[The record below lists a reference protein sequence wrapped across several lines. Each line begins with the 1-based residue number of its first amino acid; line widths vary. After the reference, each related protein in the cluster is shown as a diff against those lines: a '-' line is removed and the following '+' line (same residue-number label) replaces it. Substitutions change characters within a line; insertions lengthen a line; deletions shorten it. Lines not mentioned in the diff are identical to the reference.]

1 MADDDSTDVPG
12 NLGDL
17 YALLAGRNP
26 SLDELKAGSDMV
38 TGPDG
43 ALMPKVLADRGQRG
57 WDGADGAPADRD
69 SGEAAKLA
77 GLVRDM
83 DGFAD
88 EVIFNDL
95 DGMARVLADQWQAI
109 RKITQGRG

>member
-26 SLDELKAGSDMV
+26 SLDELKADSDMV

-83 DGFAD
+83 DTMCAHVVATQIPGAA
-88 EVIFNDL
+88 L
-95 DGMARVLADQWQAI
+95 KLANQWQAI